1 VANGIYCGEF
11 DKETTGVAN
20 ALQSVTGLPFQPK
33 AILFFCTVQTAE
45 GFKTDQQICIG
56 AAVGTG
62 SAQQV
67 CCYGGQPGNS
77 TVAGSYGYATSTN
90 CIRLTTPPG
99 VTLIVGN
106 LNSFDSGGFT
116 IIWVTN
122 TTTAYKINFMAFGG
136 SDITNVF
143 VEAPGTTAT
152 GNRTYSNAGFQ
163 GNIAFFF
170 GGMSAGTVGAMSQ
183 PSFGVAMS
191 SSKRWATVSNSI
203 STTMSSSSHAKKYQR
218 TDCCMLGLSNSGTET
233 LRIDFVGFTSTGFTV
248 NCITSL
254 STIFLYLL
262 IQGGS
267 WDLGSFNKSTAAAPV
282 DQSVSGLAF
291 APDGVLLASDN
302 AASSTSVQA
311 NCDCSLGAF
320 DGTNQQT
327 EWAGS
332 IDAVSPSQSESAQL
346 TTKCLR
352 LAAPTSTTAAATKSE
367 CQQKSLDST
376 GFTVTWTTNDTTV
389 ASEIL
394 WVAGKLTAGTP
405 VSQTAVLNYEALGLI
420 SRVEISNIE
429 AAGKSSSSAISNF
442 EALTG
447 AKQSGIS
454 VFEALT
460 RAARSGVSN
469 EEALGRIIQTAIKN
483 IEARGTVTTSA
494 IHSLEALTRAVQS
507 AVDNWEATKGL
518 TSSRLENWE
527 ALTRQATAAIS
538 NFEAQG
544 LTVVSNVEISN
555 LEALTGLTR
564 SAVEA
569 FEVLGRIARA
579 AVENWEAQSSLAAAR
594 IALFE
599 SGISIKNPAISNLEA
614 LGLVKLTAASY
625 FEALTAIARAAGQVF
640 EALGRVARPAI
651 SAFEAQGNIL
661 ITSAE
666 ISNLEALGILA
677 RPAASYFEA
686 VGALSR
692 AAGLVFEALTRQATA
707 RISPFESQGF
717 TLVSTAELSNVEALG
732 RVARPAA
739 GYFEAIGALSRAA
752 GLVFEVLARAAAP
765 AISNFAAAGLVS
777 RTELSSI
784 ESSSSAAI
792 RSAIQTFEALVGGA
806 GELRIATATFEALKR
821 AAGQAIASVEATGQY
836 LPLSQIA
843 SSSFEALHSV
853 ARGSGQMNIEW
864 VRLAYGLI
872 LAQVL
877 FAQLLTT
884 EQGFAATVELDKEF
898 ASTLELV
905 ARFLIHE

>member
-1 VANGIYCGEF
+1 MANGIYCGEF

-352 LAAPTSTTAAATKSE
+352 LAAPTSTTTAATKSE
-367 CQQKSLDST
+367 CQQKTLDST

-405 VSQTAVLNYEALGLI
+405 VSQTAVLSYEALGLI
-420 SRVEISNIE
+420 SKVGISNIE

-442 EALTG
+442 EALTP

-454 VFEALT
+454 VFEAMT

-469 EEALGRIIQTAIKN
+469 EEALGRIVQTAIKN
-483 IEARGTVTTSA
+483 IEARGTVNIGA
-494 IHSLEALTRAVQS
+494 ISNFEALTRSVQS
-507 AVDNWEATKGL
+507 AVDNWEATKSL
-518 TSSRLENWE
+518 ASSRLSNWE

-544 LTVVSNVEISN
+544 LTAVSAVELSN
-555 LEALTGLTR
+555 FEALTR
-564 SAVEA
+564 SAQTAIEVFEA
-569 FEVLGRIARA
+569 LGRIARA
-579 AVENWEAQSSLAAAR
+579 AVENWEAQSSLASIR

-614 LGLVKLTAASY
+614 LGLVKITAASYFEALTSILKAAGQVFEALGRIARSAISAFEAQGNLPIIATAISNFEALGLVKLTAASY
-625 FEALTAIARAAGQVF
+625 FEALTALSKTAVAG
-640 EALGRVARPAI
+640 
-651 SAFEAQGNIL
+651 
-661 ITSAE
+661 
-666 ISNLEALGILA
+666 
-677 RPAASYFEA
+677 
-686 VGALSR
+686 
-692 AAGLVFEALTRQATA
+692 FEALTRLLKTG
-707 RISPFESQGF
+707 ISPFESQGF
-717 TLVSTAELSNVEALG
+717 TLVSAAELSNTEALG
-732 RVARPAA
+732 AIKQQATSYFAAVAALLRTAGSQFEALGQTSRLAINAFEAA
-739 GYFEAIGALSRAA
+739 GR
-752 GLVFEVLARAAAP
+752 
-765 AISNFAAAGLVS
+765 ISQ
-777 RTELSSI
+777 TELSSI
-784 ESSSSAAI
+784 ESSTRAI
-792 RSAIQTFEALVGGA
+792 RTATQVFEVLAGQISTTARPTFEAL
-806 GELRIATATFEALKR
+806 TR
-821 AAGQAIASVEATGQY
+821 AAGAAIANIEATGQY
-836 LPLSQIA
+836 LPLHQIA
-843 SSSFEALHSV
+843 SSSFEALHSI
-853 ARGSGQMNIEW
+853 ARNSGQMNIEW

-872 LAQVL
+872 LTQVL

-884 EQGFAATVELDKEF
+884 QQGFAESIEVEKEF

-905 ARFLIHE
+905 ARFLIHEP